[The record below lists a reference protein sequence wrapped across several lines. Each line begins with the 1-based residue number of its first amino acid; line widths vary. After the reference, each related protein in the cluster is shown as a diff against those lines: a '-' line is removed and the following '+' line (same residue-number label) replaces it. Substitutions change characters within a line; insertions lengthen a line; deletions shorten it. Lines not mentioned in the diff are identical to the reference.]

1 MYLKYKSI
9 LPFISVFI
17 LAACGGGGGGGG
29 DGGGTSNGGYG
40 TAPINTAPTINNSS
54 NDYSTV
60 EGETS
65 GFMVNASDAEGNS
78 LTYSIS
84 GDDSSLMSISDTGI
98 VTFKT
103 APDFEVPEDA
113 NADNV
118 YMIVAAVSDGSLS
131 DSKTFQITVTND
143 TSDDRVDS
151 AWDGTII
158 KDGTYSPAFDKHA
171 IVHNIV
177 VAAFPDVSDEFLTH
191 ATNILDRMLQKDA
204 VTDDTRR
211 DLLLSNFS
219 RYKFLQRIG
228 SIGPENYPDGNPGLD
243 AINNEYEVVD
253 FIWEIEL
260 NDEIR
265 GKTQVQANA
274 QQINEI
280 VEHILHTV
288 TNGFNK
294 TFNSWDYQN
303 QSSAL
308 NLAMAEAIDGNYY
321 DVQSYEEIRDK
332 GDLEGYKN
340 ITAQE
345 FIYWVILTG
354 WDLKTPYK
362 PNTAPEWYVENSEE
376 LQTKLP
382 LAYELFINEVNGVLV
397 NPTKEYLDGLTF
409 SKIILPI
416 RETVQVSIEANN
428 SGSGNVYVIDGVQNK
443 SLTLK
448 IGTTYE
454 FDHSTSHPLRF
465 STTSD
470 GTHGGGAEY
479 TTGVTTSSG
488 STVIEV
494 TANTATSLYYYCSIH
509 SGMGGTISV
518 TN

>member
-1 MYLKYKSI
+1 MVIISRSLAVFSLI
-9 LPFISVFI
+9 FITS
-17 LAACGGGGGGGG
+17 CGGGGGGMG
-29 DGGGTSNGGYG
+29 DDSSGGGYG
-40 TAPINTAPTINNSS
+40 NMNTAPTITNTTLNISVEENQTSAFTVTATDS
-54 NDYSTV
+54 NGD
-60 EGETS
+60 
-65 GFMVNASDAEGNS
+65 S

-103 APDFEVPEDA
+103 APDFEVPADA

-219 RYKFLQRIG
+219 RDKFLQRIG

-280 VEHILHTV
+280 VEHLLHTV

-321 DVQSYEEIRDK
+321 DVQSYQEIRDK

-494 TANTATSLYYYCSIH
+494 NANTATSLYYYCSIH

-518 TN
+518 TE

>member
-1 MYLKYKSI
+1 MNKFIKALSI
-9 LPFISVFI
+9 SLSLI
-17 LAACGGGGGGGG
+17 LITACGGGGGMGG
-29 DGGGTSNGGYG
+29 DSSSGGGYG
-40 TAPINTAPTINNSS
+40 NMNTAPTITNTTLNISVEENQTSAFTVTATDS
-54 NDYSTV
+54 NGD
-60 EGETS
+60 
-65 GFMVNASDAEGNS
+65 S

-103 APDFEVPEDA
+103 APDFEVPADA

-118 YMIVAAVSDGSLS
+118 YIIVAAVSDGSLS
-131 DSKTFQITVTND
+131 DSKTFQVTVTND

-219 RYKFLQRIG
+219 RDKFLQRIG
-228 SIGPENYPDGNPGLD
+228 SIGPENYPNGNPGLD

-280 VEHILHTV
+280 VEHLLHTV

-416 RETVQVSIEANN
+416 SETVQVSIEANN

-518 TN
+518 IN

>member
-1 MYLKYKSI
+1 MYLKHKSI

-29 DGGGTSNGGYG
+29 AAPSGGGYSATPS
-40 TAPINTAPTINNSS
+40 NTAPAINNSTNS
-54 NDYSTV
+54 YSV
-60 EGETS
+60 EEGATS
-65 GFMVNASDAEGNS
+65 GFTVSASDAEGNS

-280 VEHILHTV
+280 VEHLLHTV

-494 TANTATSLYYYCSIH
+494 NANTATSLYYYCSLH
-509 SGMGGTISV
+509 SGMGGTITISG
-518 TN
+518 

>member
-1 MYLKYKSI
+1 
-9 LPFISVFI
+9 
-17 LAACGGGGGGGG
+17 
-29 DGGGTSNGGYG
+29 
-40 TAPINTAPTINNSS
+40 
-54 NDYSTV
+54 
-60 EGETS
+60 
-65 GFMVNASDAEGNS
+65 
-78 LTYSIS
+78 
-84 GDDSSLMSISDTGI
+84 
-98 VTFKT
+98 
-103 APDFEVPEDA
+103 
-113 NADNV
+113 
-118 YMIVAAVSDGSLS
+118 
-131 DSKTFQITVTND
+131 
-143 TSDDRVDS
+143 
-151 AWDGTII
+151 
-158 KDGTYSPAFDKHA
+158 
-171 IVHNIV
+171 
-177 VAAFPDVSDEFLTH
+177 
-191 ATNILDRMLQKDA
+191 MLQKDA

-228 SIGPENYPDGNPGLD
+228 SIGPDNYPDGNPGLD

-280 VEHILHTV
+280 VEHLLHTV

-409 SKIILPI
+409 SKIILPT

-494 TANTATSLYYYCSIH
+494 NANTATSLYYYCSIH

>member
-1 MYLKYKSI
+1 MKKFLSYTLVST
-9 LPFISVFI
+9 FI
-17 LAACGGGGGGGG
+17 LASCSGGG
-29 DGGGTSNGGYG
+29 DTSGGSSNS
-40 TAPINTAPTINNSS
+40 NDAPTITNTSMNVSVQE
-54 NDYSTV
+54 NQTGAFTV
-60 EGETS
+60 T
-65 GFMVNASDAEGNS
+65 ASDSDFDA
-78 LTYSIS
+78 LTFSIS
-84 GDDSSLMSISDTGI
+84 GTDSALFNITTVGVIS
-98 VTFKT
+98 FKT
-103 APDFEVPEDA
+103 APDFEAPSDGDV
-113 NADNV
+113 DNV
-118 YMIVAAVSDGSLS
+118 YVLVAQVSDGTASAS
-131 DSKTFQITVTND
+131 GNFTVTVTND

-228 SIGPENYPDGNPGLD
+228 SIGPDNYPDGNPGLD

-280 VEHILHTV
+280 VEHLLHTV

>member
-1 MYLKYKSI
+1 MVIISRSLAVFSLI
-9 LPFISVFI
+9 FITS
-17 LAACGGGGGGGG
+17 CGGGGGGMG
-29 DGGGTSNGGYG
+29 DDSSGGGYG
-40 TAPINTAPTINNSS
+40 NMNTAPTITNTTLNISVEENQTSAFTVTATDS
-54 NDYSTV
+54 NGD
-60 EGETS
+60 
-65 GFMVNASDAEGNS
+65 S

-103 APDFEVPEDA
+103 APDFEVPADA

-219 RYKFLQRIG
+219 RDKFLQRIG

-280 VEHILHTV
+280 VEHLLHTV

-321 DVQSYEEIRDK
+321 DVQSYQEIRDK

-494 TANTATSLYYYCSIH
+494 NANTATSLYYYCSIH

-518 TN
+518 IN

>member
-1 MYLKYKSI
+1 MHLLYKNV
-9 LPFISVFI
+9 LLLFIVIFLVS
-17 LAACGGGGGGGG
+17 CGGGGDTSVSGDTSGGS
-29 DGGGTSNGGYG
+29 SNSND
-40 TAPINTAPTINNSS
+40 APIITNTSMNVSVQENQTGAF
-54 NDYSTV
+54 TV
-60 EGETS
+60 T
-65 GFMVNASDAEGNS
+65 ASDSDGDA
-78 LTYSIS
+78 LTFSIS
-84 GDDSSLMSISDTGI
+84 GTDSALFNITTAGVI
-98 VTFKT
+98 TFKT
-103 APDFEVPEDA
+103 APDFEAPSDGDV
-113 NADNV
+113 DNV
-118 YMIVAAVSDGSLS
+118 YVLVAQVSDGTASAS
-131 DSKTFQITVTND
+131 GNFTVTVTND

-228 SIGPENYPDGNPGLD
+228 SIGPDNYPDGNPGLD

-280 VEHILHTV
+280 VEHLLHTV

-321 DVQSYEEIRDK
+321 DVQSYEEIRDN

-494 TANTATSLYYYCSIH
+494 NANTATSLYYYCSIH

>member
-1 MYLKYKSI
+1 M
-9 LPFISVFI
+9 
-17 LAACGGGGGGGG
+17 G
-29 DGGGTSNGGYG
+29 DDSSGGGYG
-40 TAPINTAPTINNSS
+40 NMNTAPTITNTTLNISVEENQTSAFTVTATDS
-54 NDYSTV
+54 NGD
-60 EGETS
+60 
-65 GFMVNASDAEGNS
+65 S

-103 APDFEVPEDA
+103 APDFEVPADA
-113 NADNV
+113 NADNI

-219 RYKFLQRIG
+219 RDKFLQRIG

-280 VEHILHTV
+280 VEHLLHTV

-494 TANTATSLYYYCSIH
+494 NANTATSLYYYCSIH

-518 TN
+518 TE

>member
-1 MYLKYKSI
+1 VEENQTSA
-9 LPFISVFI
+9 FTVT
-17 LAACGGGGGGGG
+17 AT
-29 DGGGTSNGGYG
+29 DSNG
-40 TAPINTAPTINNSS
+40 
-54 NDYSTV
+54 D
-60 EGETS
+60 
-65 GFMVNASDAEGNS
+65 S

-103 APDFEVPEDA
+103 APDFEVPADA

-219 RYKFLQRIG
+219 RDKFLQRIG

-280 VEHILHTV
+280 VEHLLHTV

-321 DVQSYEEIRDK
+321 DVQSYQEIRDK

-479 TTGVTTSSG
+479 TTGVTT
-488 STVIEV
+488 
-494 TANTATSLYYYCSIH
+494 
-509 SGMGGTISV
+509 
-518 TN
+518 

>member
-1 MYLKYKSI
+1 MYKRQTLVSTFI
-9 LPFISVFI
+9 LASCSGGGDTSGGSSNSNDAPIFTNTSMFISVQENQTGAF
-17 LAACGGGGGGGG
+17 
-29 DGGGTSNGGYG
+29 
-40 TAPINTAPTINNSS
+40 TIS
-54 NDYSTV
+54 
-60 EGETS
+60 
-65 GFMVNASDAEGNS
+65 ASDSDGDAI
-78 LTYSIS
+78 TFSIS
-84 GDDSSLMSISDTGI
+84 GTDSALFNVTTAGVI
-98 VTFKT
+98 TFKT
-103 APDFEVPEDA
+103 APDFEAPSDA
-113 NADNV
+113 DVDNV
-118 YMIVAAVSDGSLS
+118 YVLVAQVSDGTASAS
-131 DSKTFQITVTND
+131 GNFTVTVTND

-228 SIGPENYPDGNPGLD
+228 SIGPDNYPDGNPGLD

-280 VEHILHTV
+280 VEHLLHTV

-409 SKIILPI
+409 SKIILPT

>member
-1 MYLKYKSI
+1 MVIISRSLAVFSLI
-9 LPFISVFI
+9 FITS
-17 LAACGGGGGGGG
+17 CGGGGGGMG
-29 DGGGTSNGGYG
+29 DDSSGGGYG
-40 TAPINTAPTINNSS
+40 NMNTAPTITNTTLNISVEENQTSAFTVTATDS
-54 NDYSTV
+54 NGD
-60 EGETS
+60 
-65 GFMVNASDAEGNS
+65 S

-103 APDFEVPEDA
+103 APDFEVPVDA

-219 RYKFLQRIG
+219 RDKFLQRIG

-280 VEHILHTV
+280 VEHLLHTV

-321 DVQSYEEIRDK
+321 DVQSYQEIRDK

-494 TANTATSLYYYCSIH
+494 NANTATSLYYYCSIH

-518 TN
+518 TE

>member
-1 MYLKYKSI
+1 MNSYIKTLSI
-9 LPFISVFI
+9 SFSLILIS
-17 LAACGGGGGGGG
+17 ACGGGGGGGG
-29 DGGGTSNGGYG
+29 GGGESSGGGYG
-40 TAPINTAPTINNSS
+40 NTNTAPTINNTTLNISVQENQTS
-54 NDYSTV
+54 AFTV
-60 EGETS
+60 T
-65 GFMVNASDAEGNS
+65 ATDANGDS

-84 GDDSSLMSISDTGI
+84 GDDSSLMSISSAGV

-103 APDFEVPEDA
+103 APDFEVPSDA

-131 DSKTFQITVTND
+131 DSKTFQVTVTND

-219 RYKFLQRIG
+219 RDKFLQRIG
-228 SIGPENYPDGNPGLD
+228 SIGPENYTNPSLD
-243 AINNEYEVVD
+243 DLLNSVNEENEAVD

-280 VEHILHTV
+280 VEHLLHTV

-465 STTSD
+465 SNTSN

-479 TTGVTTSSG
+479 MNGVTTSSG

-494 TANTATSLYYYCSIH
+494 TCYYLINTLLLLFDSFRNGRNYYSY
-509 SGMGGTISV
+509 
-518 TN
+518 

>member
-1 MYLKYKSI
+1 MYLKPISI

-280 VEHILHTV
+280 VEHLLHTV

-321 DVQSYEEIRDK
+321 DVQSYEEIRDN

-494 TANTATSLYYYCSIH
+494 NANTATSLYYYCSIH

>member
-1 MYLKYKSI
+1 MYLKHKSI

-29 DGGGTSNGGYG
+29 AAPSGGGYSATPS
-40 TAPINTAPTINNSS
+40 NTAPAINNSTNS
-54 NDYSTV
+54 YSV
-60 EGETS
+60 EEGATS
-65 GFMVNASDAEGNS
+65 GFTVSASDAEGNS

-280 VEHILHTV
+280 VEHLLHTV

-494 TANTATSLYYYCSIH
+494 NANTATSLYYYCSIH
-509 SGMGGTISV
+509 SGMGGTITISG
-518 TN
+518 

>member
-1 MYLKYKSI
+1 MVIISRSLAVFSLI
-9 LPFISVFI
+9 FITS
-17 LAACGGGGGGGG
+17 CGGGGGGMG
-29 DGGGTSNGGYG
+29 DDSSSGGGYG
-40 TAPINTAPTINNSS
+40 NMNTAPTITNTSLNISVEENQTSAFTVTATDS
-54 NDYSTV
+54 NGD
-60 EGETS
+60 
-65 GFMVNASDAEGNS
+65 S

-84 GDDSSLMSISDTGI
+84 GDDSSLMSISDTGV
-98 VTFKT
+98 VTFNA
-103 APDFEVPEDA
+103 APDFEVPSDA

-131 DSKTFQITVTND
+131 DSKTFQVTVTND

-219 RYKFLQRIG
+219 RDKFLQRIG
-228 SIGPENYPDGNPGLD
+228 SIGPENYPNGNPGLD

-280 VEHILHTV
+280 VEHLLHTV

-321 DVQSYEEIRDK
+321 DVESYEEIRDK

-518 TN
+518 TE